1 MIVTASRHG
10 ESDYAYNT
18 ISVVLITEALKL
30 LLSTLIYI
38 RDKTAISLGEG
49 VLANKNVLFL
59 YFVPAAL
66 YCLYN
71 NLSFVS
77 LSYFSPTTYF
87 MFMQIRLLMTG
98 LMYQVTKFQISA

>member
-49 VLANKNVLFL
+49 VLSNKSVFFL
-59 YFVPAAL
+59 YSKCNFFV
-66 YCLYN
+66 N
-71 NLSFVS
+71 NLSNFLIYQHDNYS
-77 LSYFSPTTYF
+77 EYQ
-87 MFMQIRLLMTG
+87 QIML
-98 LMYQVTKFQISA
+98 